1 MRFSPAGFFARRRG
15 GFRTRV
21 QGERQLRLIA
31 AYIARKM
38 PHRPTPRWRDGQR
51 ECDAPFRDPHGRG
64 YWYSLRDYPVGSKI
78 PSRVRADGGTW
89 VNFQTQTRGRA
100 AAADRMIALKHVDPF
115 RRIIMCRTAIQAR
128 REAER
133 HGLALEDGPGAR

>member
-1 MRFSPAGFFARRRG
+1 MILGRSSVLRRRG
-15 GFRTRV
+15 GFRQRI

-31 AYIARKM
+31 TFIAKKR
-38 PHRPTPRWRDGQR
+38 PAGPTPMWRDGQR
-51 ECDAPFRDPHGRG
+51 ECEAPFHDQHGRG
-64 YWYSLRDYPVGSKI
+64 YWYSLRDYPMGAKI
-78 PSRVRADGGTW
+78 PSRVRADGGTL
-89 VNFQTQTRGRA
+89 VNFITRTRGRG